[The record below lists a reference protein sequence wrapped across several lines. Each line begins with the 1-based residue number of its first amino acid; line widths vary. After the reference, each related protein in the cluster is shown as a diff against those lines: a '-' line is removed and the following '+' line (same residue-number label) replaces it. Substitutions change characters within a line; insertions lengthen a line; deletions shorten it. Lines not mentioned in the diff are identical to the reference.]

1 MGYSCERHLKLKS
14 STRHAAQSF
23 HALSSCCSSTDHGHV
38 LGMLAQRLQLF
49 SGCSVA
55 LMDTDSDS
63 EFDILGAQLQRS
75 SRATPP
81 PTALDIVKNDIARHG
96 STQSHRRHAVP
107 KWATCAVTGKKFGKW
122 SQSDSS
128 NLTSL
133 SSGKFC
139 GANFWPFW
147 VLPHVWSIR
156 HQILAGKHICMF
168 CLLFGPYKK

>member
-49 SGCSVA
+49 SVCSVA

-63 EFDILGAQLQRS
+63 EAFDILGAQLQRS
-75 SRATPP
+75 SSATP
-81 PTALDIVKNDIARHG
+81 PTALDIVKHEIARHG
-96 STQSHRRHAVP
+96 STPRLSSSGRHA
-107 KWATCAVTGKKFGKW
+107 AQAVLTGKKFGKW
-122 SQSDSS
+122 SQSDSR

-156 HQILAGKHICMF
+156 HQILAGKRICMF
-168 CLLFGPYKK
+168 SQMNILEASW